1 MDPAAEYM
9 NKGLGKIDASH
20 VRKEL
25 SDSGYKKMYNRIKSN
40 YSDVAKMSSASKNI
54 NVYRNDQNRDIINL
68 VSDNVFNK
76 YQQIQIKEC
85 IRSFNID
92 LTHFIK
98 FKKLFMA
105 CDEDQDGYIM
115 MRDLINEI
123 HS

>member
-1 MDPAAEYM
+1 MQKLKFDKENEDLNQKLGQIINDFQPVDGYVDPAAEYM

-76 YQQIQIKEC
+76 YQQIHPLSVQPP
-85 IRSFNID
+85 F
-92 LTHFIK
+92 
-98 FKKLFMA
+98 
-105 CDEDQDGYIM
+105 
-115 MRDLINEI
+115 
-123 HS
+123 

>member
-1 MDPAAEYM
+1 
-9 NKGLGKIDASH
+9 
-20 VRKEL
+20 
-25 SDSGYKKMYNRIKSN
+25 
-40 YSDVAKMSSASKNI
+40 MSSASKNI

-98 FKKLFMA
+98 FKKLFMT